1 MFLWNEAK
9 TQWRVSEYGPVGLDY
24 PAVFAVA
31 KLLNIDLTPAML
43 AKLRVIEAA
52 VLERKTQGGGTDGK

>member
-1 MFLWNEAK
+1 MWSSAK
-9 TQWRVSEYGPVGLDY
+9 TQWRVGMDGPVGLDY

-31 KLLNIDLTPAML
+31 DLLNIDVTPAIL

-52 VLERKTQGGGTDGK
+52 VLEQKPQGGGTDGR